1 MAFELPHSLRDHMID
16 DNRETAGCRFRGRV
30 VQVRARYMALC
41 NATSRTWQLVKFT
54 TAETQL
60 SFFVVAEMMAEKE
73 GERDTHTQFRVT
85 SHVTSW
91 FAEDP
96 SAARSSISLVICK
109 SRRAVAYVKRHHTC
123 ERTLVRLCTF
133 VSQRM
138 LNTLGD
144 ARTYKWDA

>member
-85 SHVTSW
+85 SHVTS
-91 FAEDP
+91 
-96 SAARSSISLVICK
+96 
-109 SRRAVAYVKRHHTC
+109 
-123 ERTLVRLCTF
+123 
-133 VSQRM
+133 
-138 LNTLGD
+138 
-144 ARTYKWDA
+144 